1 MSAIRPL
8 FAAALLGLASG
19 FTMTAANAAP
29 GTAAGG
35 HPARAAWLAGK
46 VAADPALAAIADL
59 LALERLYRSQQ
70 KPDAVRSLYQGA
82 LAQSSDPVI
91 QNFAQRRLAR
101 LEWRQGN
108 ADAAEQLLK
117 DNLERNLGRSGGR

>member
-8 FAAALLGLASG
+8 FVAALLCLASS
-19 FTMTAANAAP
+19 FSVSPATAAP
-29 GTAAGG
+29 GNVPGTQPG
-35 HPARAAWLAGK
+35 RAAVWAAK

-82 LAQSSDPVI
+82 LAQSRDPVI

-117 DNLERNLGRSGGR
+117 DNLERNLGRSTR